1 LLDTIGN
8 ATATATA
15 DSTQQ
20 QASLTQLTTQRDSLS
35 GVSLDQEAANLTQY
49 QRSYEAA
56 AHVFS
61 IVNTLLASAINLGQG
76 ATVA

>member
-1 LLDTIGN
+1 
-8 ATATATA
+8 
-15 DSTQQ
+15 
-20 QASLTQLTTQRDSLS
+20 
-35 GVSLDQEAANLTQY
+35 VSLDQEAANLTQY